1 MRFVAIF
8 VGGAVLWW
16 GLSLVSHTWQ
26 STDLRSQERAAAEE
40 SLLLAI
46 SEVERASQSLDAK
59 IREAGVGEDLSN
71 GWEDL
76 RSDTLSVL
84 REMSRRS
91 DLEYIRAFTARVDG
105 FWETYAPSSEI
116 GPDIPEWRQFETAL
130 YNAIG
135 VRELVSWDVSISN
148 ES

>member
-1 MRFVAIF
+1 M
-8 VGGAVLWW
+8 WW

-26 STDLRSQERAAAEE
+26 SEGLADQERVAAEK
-40 SLLLAI
+40 SLALAI
-46 SEVERASQSLDAK
+46 AEVEDASRSLDAK
-59 IREAGVGEDLSN
+59 MRRSGIGEDLSN

-91 DLEYIRAFTARVDG
+91 DLKYIDAFADRVDG
-105 FWETYAPSSEI
+105 FWENYAPSSGV
-116 GPDIPEWRQFETAL
+116 GPNTPEWRQFETAL
-130 YNAIG
+130 HNAIG
-135 VRELVSWDVSISN
+135 MRELVPLDVSISN